1 MKTINSDTSL
11 CCPSSRIA
19 KGFSFFTIQKF
30 QIMTNL
36 KIIPALLL
44 AAALFASSCSSTIY
58 IVRHAEKAGNT
69 GDPDLSPAGMARAQ
83 QLATLMADKNISEIY
98 STETNRTLQTAQ
110 PTGTALSVA
119 VQRYSNDTLESF
131 VNKRLKPLG
140 KNRLVV
146 GHSNTILSITQLLG
160 TTPTLTAIP
169 ENDYDNLLIVKRK
182 RCWGKLKVTLTETTY
197 GAASP

>member
-1 MKTINSDTSL
+1 
-11 CCPSSRIA
+11 
-19 KGFSFFTIQKF
+19 
-30 QIMTNL
+30 MTNL

-44 AAALFASSCSSTIY
+44 AAALFTSSCSSTIY

-69 GDPDLSPAGMARAQ
+69 GDPDLTPAGMARAQ

-131 VNKRLKPLG
+131 VNKRLKRTG
-140 KNRLVV
+140 KNKLVV
-146 GHSNTILSITQLLG
+146 GHSDTILSIARMLD
-160 TTPTLTAIP
+160 TTPTLAFIQ
-169 ENDYDNLLIVKRK
+169 ESDYDNLLIVKWK
-182 RCWGKLKVTLTETTY
+182 RGWGTLEVTLTETTY

>member
-1 MKTINSDTSL
+1 
-11 CCPSSRIA
+11 
-19 KGFSFFTIQKF
+19 
-30 QIMTNL
+30 MTNL

-44 AAALFASSCSSTIY
+44 AAALFTSSCSSTIY
-58 IVRHAEKAGNT
+58 IVRHAEKAGSV
-69 GDPDLSPAGMARAQ
+69 GDPNLTPAGQARAQ
-83 QLATLMADKNISEIY
+83 QLATLMANKNISEVY

-110 PTGTALSVA
+110 PTVTANALT
-119 VQRYSNDTLESF
+119 VQRYSNDTLASF

-146 GHSNTILSITQLLG
+146 GHSDTVLSIAQMLG
-160 TTPTLTAIP
+160 TTPTLTFIP
-169 ENDYDNLLIVKRK
+169 DNDYDNLLIVKRK